1 VTGTIV
7 NTGAI
12 LVGSAVGLFAGRHIS
27 PGIKS
32 ILMEALG
39 LAVILIGIKM
49 ALVGNTPVAT
59 ISCLLLGSVTG
70 ELLRIE
76 RGVELLG
83 ERLKRRFRS
92 ESSTFVQGFVAA
104 SVLYLTGAM
113 MIVGCIQDGT
123 VGDSSTLF
131 VKSLL
136 DGVAATAL
144 ASSLGIG
151 VAFSALSV
159 LVVQG
164 GFTLLASA
172 LAFLQDPLVLSSVEA
187 TGGIIIVGIGVNLLG
202 LKQIKVGNMIP
213 AIVYAMIYP
222 LIL

>member
-1 VTGTIV
+1 
-7 NTGAI
+7 
-12 LVGSAVGLFAGRHIS
+12 
-27 PGIKS
+27 
-32 ILMEALG
+32 
-39 LAVILIGIKM
+39 
-49 ALVGNTPVAT
+49 
-59 ISCLLLGSVTG
+59 
-70 ELLRIE
+70 
-76 RGVELLG
+76 
-83 ERLKRRFRS
+83 
-92 ESSTFVQGFVAA
+92 
-104 SVLYLTGAM
+104 